1 MVRAKLIKPLDGDP
15 EGSIREFD
23 TADFNRLEALHA
35 VVEAPEE
42 EAPAEAT
49 KQADPPANK
58 KAPAPKNKAEG

>member
-23 TADFNRLEALHA
+23 KADFHRLKDLHA
-35 VVEAPEE
+35 VIEAPDE
-42 EAPAEAT
+42 EAPPEGA
-49 KQADPPANK
+49 KQDDPPANK